1 MKTSN
6 LILIVSITI
15 ILFCVFIAPE
25 ASAQYVGGS
34 FESKI
39 SGLSSALITQILPLL
54 SIIGLF
60 YASALAMNGSPEAK
74 GKIITIISCSVVGF
88 LAPYII
94 NWLKSFAA

>member
-1 MKTSN
+1 MKVN
-6 LILIVSITI
+6 KLISIVSITI
-15 ILFCVFIAPE
+15 IVLCIFTIPE

-34 FESKI
+34 FESKV
-39 SGLSSALITQILPLL
+39 SGLSNALITQILPLL

-74 GKIITIISCSVVGF
+74 GKITTIIACSVVGF